1 MRWKGR
7 PLMRKKRV
15 RMLAAAMCLAM
26 MMPLAAAA
34 SAEDV
39 ERLNRIIEE
48 LPAEEDLAGEQ
59 ADDVK
64 AAMELYRSLTTAEK
78 LEVEGY
84 GKLEKEYERLLDEGL
99 IRDGKKE
106 EEKEQ
111 KRQESEQEKLRESA
125 GTESESTSYVFN
137 VADRDRGLS
146 IVLRYTTDRDGDG
159 YGDVPDRIVLT
170 SPYGTTTALS
180 NANASLSDETME
192 IACQWERKFLQ
203 LDIAYAQKGKWKI
216 TTSEPVT
223 FSRMPYAGVRQEIR
237 PEDEKTKED
246 ASAAAD
252 ENAVPKKKGFAWWK
266 LIAVL
271 FLLGCLVFLR
281 IRFRPGTASRK
292 RTRGKKK
299 GDDDDEDDDVEAPRP
314 LSDEE
319 LRQQLLK
326 EHEEREE
333 RERMLDEEDLK
344 EEQEYFRRRDEEAEE
359 TLAEYTEGDT
369 DLLNKKDNPA
379 LNGGGLRTD
388 GSFFGSNRFG

>member
-1 MRWKGR
+1 MVQKATIW
-7 PLMRKKRV
+7 
-15 RMLAAAMCLAM
+15 MLAAVMCISM
-26 MMPLAAAA
+26 MAPLTAAA

-39 ERLNRIIEE
+39 ERLNKIIEE
-48 LPAEEDLAGEQ
+48 LPAEEDLTGEQ

-64 AAMELYRSLTTAEK
+64 AAMELYQSLTTAEK
-78 LEVEGY
+78 LEIEGY
-84 GKLEKEYERLLDEGL
+84 GKLEKEYETLLSGGL
-99 IRDGKKE
+99 IRDEKKE
-106 EEKEQ
+106 KEKEQ
-111 KRQESEQEKLRESA
+111 KRQESEQEKLRESES
-125 GTESESTSYVFN
+125 TESESTSYVFN
-137 VADRDRGLS
+137 VTDKKQGLS
-146 IVLRYTTDRDGDG
+146 IVLRYITDRDGDG

-180 NANASLSDETME
+180 NANASMSDETME
-192 IACQWERKFLQ
+192 IACQWEKKFLQ

-237 PEDEKTKED
+237 PEDEKTKDD
-246 ASAAAD
+246 ASAAAEED
-252 ENAVPKKKGFAWWK
+252 TAPKKKGFSWWK
-266 LIAVL
+266 LIVIL

-281 IRFRPGTASRK
+281 IRFRPGTAAR
-292 RTRGKKK
+292 KKK
-299 GDDDDEDDDVEAPRP
+299 RRKKKSEDDEDDDVEAPRP

-333 RERMLDEEDLK
+333 QERLLDEQDLE

-369 DLLNKKDNPA
+369 DLLNKKDNPT

-388 GSFFGSNRFG
+388 GSFFGNGRFD

>member
-1 MRWKGR
+1 MMQKATI
-7 PLMRKKRV
+7 
-15 RMLAAAMCLAM
+15 RMLAAAMCLSMTA
-26 MMPLAAAA
+26 PLTAAA

-39 ERLNRIIEE
+39 ERLNKIIEE
-48 LPAEEDLAGEQ
+48 LPAEEDLTGEQ

-64 AAMELYRSLTTAEK
+64 AAMELYQSLTTAEK
-78 LEVEGY
+78 LEIEGY
-84 GKLEKEYERLLDEGL
+84 GKLEKEYETLLSGGL
-99 IRDGKKE
+99 IMDEKKE
-106 EEKEQ
+106 KEKEQ
-111 KRQESEQEKLRESA
+111 KRQESEQEKLRESES
-125 GTESESTSYVFN
+125 TESESTSYVFN
-137 VADRDRGLS
+137 VTDKKQGLS

-180 NANASLSDETME
+180 NANASMSDETME
-192 IACQWERKFLQ
+192 IACQWEKKFLQ
-203 LDIAYAQKGKWKI
+203 LDIAYAQKGNWKI

-237 PEDEKTKED
+237 PEDEKTKD
-246 ASAAAD
+246 DVSAAAEED
-252 ENAVPKKKGFAWWK
+252 TAPKKKGFSWWK
-266 LIAVL
+266 LIVIL
-271 FLLGCLVFLR
+271 FLLGCLMFLR
-281 IRFRPGTASRK
+281 IRFRPGTAAR
-292 RTRGKKK
+292 KKK
-299 GDDDDEDDDVEAPRP
+299 RRKKKSEDDEDDDVEAPRP

-333 RERMLDEEDLK
+333 QERLLDEQDLE

-369 DLLNKKDNPA
+369 DLLNKKDNPT

-388 GSFFGSNRFG
+388 GSFFGNGRFD

>member
-1 MRWKGR
+1 MMQKATI
-7 PLMRKKRV
+7 
-15 RMLAAAMCLAM
+15 RMLAAAMCLSMTA
-26 MMPLAAAA
+26 PLTAAA

-39 ERLNRIIEE
+39 ERLNKIIEE
-48 LPAEEDLAGEQ
+48 LPAEEDLTGEQ
-59 ADDVK
+59 ADEVK
-64 AAMELYRSLTTAEK
+64 TAMELYQSLTTAEK
-78 LEVEGY
+78 LEIEDY
-84 GKLEKEYERLLDEGL
+84 GKLENEYEKLLSDGL
-99 IRDGKKE
+99 IRDEKKE
-106 EEKEQ
+106 KEKEQ
-111 KRQESEQEKLRESA
+111 KRQESEQEKLRESES
-125 GTESESTSYVFN
+125 TESESTSYVFN
-137 VADRDRGLS
+137 VTDKKQGLS

-180 NANASLSDETME
+180 NANASMSDETME
-192 IACQWERKFLQ
+192 IACQWEKKFLQ

-237 PEDEKTKED
+237 PEDEKTKDD
-246 ASAAAD
+246 ASAAAEED
-252 ENAVPKKKGFAWWK
+252 TAPKKKGFSWWK
-266 LIAVL
+266 LIVIL

-281 IRFRPGTASRK
+281 IRFRPGTAAR
-292 RTRGKKK
+292 KKK
-299 GDDDDEDDDVEAPRP
+299 RRKKKSEDDEDDDVEAPRP

-333 RERMLDEEDLK
+333 QERLLDEQDLE

-369 DLLNKKDNPA
+369 DLLNKKDNPT

-388 GSFFGSNRFG
+388 GSFFGNGRFD

>member
-1 MRWKGR
+1 MVQKATIW
-7 PLMRKKRV
+7 
-15 RMLAAAMCLAM
+15 MLAAVMCISM
-26 MMPLAAAA
+26 MAPLTAAA

-39 ERLNRIIEE
+39 ERLNKIIEE
-48 LPAEEDLAGEQ
+48 LPAEEDLTGEQ

-64 AAMELYRSLTTAEK
+64 AAMELYQSLTTAEK
-78 LEVEGY
+78 LEIEGY
-84 GKLEKEYERLLDEGL
+84 GKLEKEYETLLSGGL
-99 IRDGKKE
+99 IRDEKKE
-106 EEKEQ
+106 KEKEQ
-111 KRQESEQEKLRESA
+111 KRQESEQEKLRESES
-125 GTESESTSYVFN
+125 TESESTSYVFN
-137 VADRDRGLS
+137 VTDKKQGLS

-180 NANASLSDETME
+180 NANASMSDETME
-192 IACQWERKFLQ
+192 IACQWEKKFLQ

-237 PEDEKTKED
+237 PEDEKTKDD
-246 ASAAAD
+246 ASAAAEED
-252 ENAVPKKKGFAWWK
+252 TAPKKKGFSWWK
-266 LIAVL
+266 LIVIL

-281 IRFRPGTASRK
+281 IRFRPGTAAR
-292 RTRGKKK
+292 KKK
-299 GDDDDEDDDVEAPRP
+299 RRKKKSEDDEDDDVEAPRP

-333 RERMLDEEDLK
+333 QERMLDEQDLE
-344 EEQEYFRRRDEEAEE
+344 EEQEYLRRRDEEAEE

-369 DLLNKKDNPA
+369 DLLNKKDNPT

-388 GSFFGSNRFG
+388 GSFFGNGRFD

>member
-1 MRWKGR
+1 MMQKATI
-7 PLMRKKRV
+7 
-15 RMLAAAMCLAM
+15 RMLAAAMCLSMTA
-26 MMPLAAAA
+26 PLTAAA

-39 ERLNRIIEE
+39 ERLNKIIEE
-48 LPAEEDLAGEQ
+48 LPAEEDLTGEQ

-64 AAMELYRSLTTAEK
+64 AAMELYQSLTTAEK
-78 LEVEGY
+78 LEIEDY
-84 GKLEKEYERLLDEGL
+84 GKLENEYEKLLSDGL
-99 IRDGKKE
+99 IRDEKKE
-106 EEKEQ
+106 KEKEQ
-111 KRQESEQEKLRESA
+111 
-125 GTESESTSYVFN
+125 
-137 VADRDRGLS
+137 GLS

-180 NANASLSDETME
+180 NANASMSDETME
-192 IACQWERKFLQ
+192 IACQWEKKFLQ

-237 PEDEKTKED
+237 PEDEKTKDD
-246 ASAAAD
+246 ASAAAEED
-252 ENAVPKKKGFAWWK
+252 TAPKKKGFSWWK
-266 LIAVL
+266 LIVIL

-281 IRFRPGTASRK
+281 IRFRPGTAAR
-292 RTRGKKK
+292 KKK
-299 GDDDDEDDDVEAPRP
+299 RRKKKSEDDEDDDVEAPRP

-333 RERMLDEEDLK
+333 QERLLDEQDLE

-369 DLLNKKDNPA
+369 DLLNKKDNPT

-388 GSFFGSNRFG
+388 GSFFGNGRFD

>member
-1 MRWKGR
+1 MMQKATI
-7 PLMRKKRV
+7 
-15 RMLAAAMCLAM
+15 RMFAAVMCLSM
-26 MMPLAAAA
+26 MAPLTAAA

-39 ERLNRIIEE
+39 ERLNKIIEE
-48 LPAEEDLAGEQ
+48 LPAEEDLTGEQ

-64 AAMELYRSLTTAEK
+64 AAMELYQSLTTAEK
-78 LEVEGY
+78 LEIEGY
-84 GKLEKEYERLLDEGL
+84 GKLEKEYETLLSGGL
-99 IRDGKKE
+99 IRDEKKE
-106 EEKEQ
+106 KEKEQ
-111 KRQESEQEKLRESA
+111 KRQESEQEKLRESES
-125 GTESESTSYVFN
+125 TESESTSYVFN
-137 VADRDRGLS
+137 VTDKKQGLS

-180 NANASLSDETME
+180 NANASMSDETME
-192 IACQWERKFLQ
+192 IACQWEKKFLQ

-237 PEDEKTKED
+237 PEDEKTKDD
-246 ASAAAD
+246 ASAAAEED
-252 ENAVPKKKGFAWWK
+252 TAPKKKGFSWWK
-266 LIAVL
+266 LIVIL

-281 IRFRPGTASRK
+281 IRFRPGTAAR
-292 RTRGKKK
+292 KKK
-299 GDDDDEDDDVEAPRP
+299 RRKKKSEDDEDDDVEAPRP

-333 RERMLDEEDLK
+333 QERMLDEQDLE
-344 EEQEYFRRRDEEAEE
+344 EEQEYLRRRDEEAEE

-369 DLLNKKDNPA
+369 DLLNKKDNPT

-388 GSFFGSNRFG
+388 GSFFGNGRFD

>member
-1 MRWKGR
+1 MMQKATI
-7 PLMRKKRV
+7 
-15 RMLAAAMCLAM
+15 RMLAAAMCLSMTA
-26 MMPLAAAA
+26 PLTAAA

-39 ERLNRIIEE
+39 ERLNKIIEE
-48 LPAEEDLAGEQ
+48 LPAEEDLTGEQ

-64 AAMELYRSLTTAEK
+64 AAMELYQSLTTAEK
-78 LEVEGY
+78 LEIEGY
-84 GKLEKEYERLLDEGL
+84 GKLEKEYETLLSGGL
-99 IRDGKKE
+99 IRDEKKE
-106 EEKEQ
+106 KEKEQ
-111 KRQESEQEKLRESA
+111 KRQESEQEKLRESES
-125 GTESESTSYVFN
+125 TESESTSYVFN
-137 VADRDRGLS
+137 VTDKKQGLS
-146 IVLRYTTDRDGDG
+146 IVLRYITDRDGDG

-180 NANASLSDETME
+180 NANASMSDETME
-192 IACQWERKFLQ
+192 IACQWEKKFLQ

-246 ASAAAD
+246 ASAAAEED
-252 ENAVPKKKGFAWWK
+252 TAPKKKGFSWWK

-281 IRFRPGTASRK
+281 IRFRPGTAAR
-292 RTRGKKK
+292 KKK
-299 GDDDDEDDDVEAPRP
+299 RRKKKSEDDEDDDVEAPRP

-333 RERMLDEEDLK
+333 QERLLDEQDLE

-369 DLLNKKDNPA
+369 DLLNKKDNPT

-388 GSFFGSNRFG
+388 GSFFGNGRFD

>member
-1 MRWKGR
+1 MVQKATIW
-7 PLMRKKRV
+7 
-15 RMLAAAMCLAM
+15 MLAAVMCLSM
-26 MMPLAAAA
+26 MAPLTAAA

-39 ERLNRIIEE
+39 ERLNKIIEE
-48 LPAEEDLAGEQ
+48 LPAEEDLTGEQ

-64 AAMELYRSLTTAEK
+64 AAMELYQSLTTAEK
-78 LEVEGY
+78 LEIEGY
-84 GKLEKEYERLLDEGL
+84 GKLEKEYETLLSGGL
-99 IRDGKKE
+99 IRDEKKE
-106 EEKEQ
+106 KEKEQ
-111 KRQESEQEKLRESA
+111 KRQESEQEKLRESES
-125 GTESESTSYVFN
+125 TESESTSYVFN
-137 VADRDRGLS
+137 VTDKKQGLS
-146 IVLRYTTDRDGDG
+146 IVLRYITDRDGDG

-180 NANASLSDETME
+180 NANASMSDETME
-192 IACQWERKFLQ
+192 IACQWEKKFLQ

-237 PEDEKTKED
+237 PEDEKTKDD
-246 ASAAAD
+246 ASAAAEED
-252 ENAVPKKKGFAWWK
+252 TAPKKKGFSWWK
-266 LIAVL
+266 LIVIL

-281 IRFRPGTASRK
+281 IRFRPGTAAR
-292 RTRGKKK
+292 KKK
-299 GDDDDEDDDVEAPRP
+299 RRKKKSEDDEDDDVEAPRP

-333 RERMLDEEDLK
+333 QERLLDEQDLE

-369 DLLNKKDNPA
+369 DLLNKKDNPT

-388 GSFFGSNRFG
+388 GSFFGNGRFD

>member
-1 MRWKGR
+1 MMQKATI
-7 PLMRKKRV
+7 
-15 RMLAAAMCLAM
+15 RMLAADMCLSMTA
-26 MMPLAAAA
+26 PLTAAA

-39 ERLNRIIEE
+39 ERLNKIIEE
-48 LPAEEDLAGEQ
+48 LPAEEDRTGEQ

-64 AAMELYRSLTTAEK
+64 AAMELYQSLTTAEK
-78 LEVEGY
+78 LEIEGY
-84 GKLEKEYERLLDEGL
+84 GKLEKEYETLLSGGL
-99 IRDGKKE
+99 IRDEKKE
-106 EEKEQ
+106 KEKEQ
-111 KRQESEQEKLRESA
+111 KRQESEQEKLRESES
-125 GTESESTSYVFN
+125 TESESTSYVFN
-137 VADRDRGLS
+137 VTDKKQGLS

-180 NANASLSDETME
+180 NANASMSDETME
-192 IACQWERKFLQ
+192 IACQWEKKFLQ

-237 PEDEKTKED
+237 PEDEKTKDD
-246 ASAAAD
+246 ASAAAEED
-252 ENAVPKKKGFAWWK
+252 TAPKKKGFSWWK
-266 LIAVL
+266 LIVIL

-281 IRFRPGTASRK
+281 IRFRPGTAAR
-292 RTRGKKK
+292 KKK
-299 GDDDDEDDDVEAPRP
+299 RRKKKSEDDEDDDVEAPRP

-333 RERMLDEEDLK
+333 QERLLDEQDLE

-369 DLLNKKDNPA
+369 DLLNKKDNPT

-388 GSFFGSNRFG
+388 GSFFGNGRFD

>member
-1 MRWKGR
+1 MMQKATI
-7 PLMRKKRV
+7 
-15 RMLAAAMCLAM
+15 RMLAAAMCLSIM
-26 MMPLAAAA
+26 VLLTAAA
-34 SAEDV
+34 STEDIA
-39 ERLNRIIEE
+39 RLNKIIEE
-48 LPAEEDLAGEQ
+48 LPAEEDLTSEK
-59 ADDVK
+59 ADEVK
-64 AAMELYRSLTTAEK
+64 TAMELYQSLTTAEK
-78 LEVEGY
+78 LEIEGY
-84 GKLEKEYERLLDEGL
+84 GKLEKEYETLLSGGL
-99 IRDGKKE
+99 IRDEKKE
-106 EEKEQ
+106 KEKEQ
-111 KRQESEQEKLRESA
+111 KRQESEQEKLRESES
-125 GTESESTSYVFN
+125 TESESTSYVFN
-137 VADRDRGLS
+137 VTDKKQGLS

-180 NANASLSDETME
+180 NANASMSDETME
-192 IACQWERKFLQ
+192 IACQWEKKFLQ

-237 PEDEKTKED
+237 PEDEKTKDD
-246 ASAAAD
+246 ASAAAEED
-252 ENAVPKKKGFAWWK
+252 TAPKKKGFSWWK
-266 LIAVL
+266 LIVIL

-281 IRFRPGTASRK
+281 IRFRPGTAAR
-292 RTRGKKK
+292 KKK
-299 GDDDDEDDDVEAPRP
+299 RRKKKSEDDEDDDVEAPRP

-333 RERMLDEEDLK
+333 QERLLDEQDLE

-369 DLLNKKDNPA
+369 DLLNKKDNPT

-388 GSFFGSNRFG
+388 GSFFGNGRFD

>member
-1 MRWKGR
+1 MMQKATI
-7 PLMRKKRV
+7 
-15 RMLAAAMCLAM
+15 RMLAAAMCLSIM
-26 MMPLAAAA
+26 VPLTAAA
-34 SAEDV
+34 STEDIA
-39 ERLNRIIEE
+39 RLNKIIEE
-48 LPAEEDLAGEQ
+48 LPAEEDLTSEK
-59 ADDVK
+59 ADEVK
-64 AAMELYRSLTTAEK
+64 TAMELYQSLTTAEK
-78 LEVEGY
+78 LEIEDY
-84 GKLEKEYERLLDEGL
+84 GKLENEYEKLLSDGL
-99 IRDGKKE
+99 IRDEKKE
-106 EEKEQ
+106 KEKEQ
-111 KRQESEQEKLRESA
+111 KRQESEQEKLRESES
-125 GTESESTSYVFN
+125 TESESTSYVFN
-137 VADRDRGLS
+137 VTDKKQGLS

-180 NANASLSDETME
+180 NANASMSDETME
-192 IACQWERKFLQ
+192 IACQWEKKFLQ

-237 PEDEKTKED
+237 PEDEKTKDD
-246 ASAAAD
+246 ASAAAEED
-252 ENAVPKKKGFAWWK
+252 TAPKKKGFSWWK
-266 LIAVL
+266 LIVIL

-281 IRFRPGTASRK
+281 IRFRPGTAAR
-292 RTRGKKK
+292 KKK
-299 GDDDDEDDDVEAPRP
+299 RRKKKSEDDEDDDVEAPRP

-333 RERMLDEEDLK
+333 QERLLDEQDLE

-369 DLLNKKDNPA
+369 DLLNKKDNPT

-388 GSFFGSNRFG
+388 GSFFGNGRFD

>member
-1 MRWKGR
+1 MMQKATI
-7 PLMRKKRV
+7 
-15 RMLAAAMCLAM
+15 RMLAAAMCLSMTA
-26 MMPLAAAA
+26 PLTAAA

-39 ERLNRIIEE
+39 ERLNKIIEE
-48 LPAEEDLAGEQ
+48 LPAEEDRTGEQ

-64 AAMELYRSLTTAEK
+64 AAMELYQSLTTAEK
-78 LEVEGY
+78 LEIEGY
-84 GKLEKEYERLLDEGL
+84 GKLEKEYETLLSGGL
-99 IRDGKKE
+99 IRDEKKE
-106 EEKEQ
+106 KEKEQ
-111 KRQESEQEKLRESA
+111 KRQESEQEKLRESES
-125 GTESESTSYVFN
+125 TESESTSYVFN
-137 VADRDRGLS
+137 VTDKKQGLS

-180 NANASLSDETME
+180 NANASMSDETME
-192 IACQWERKFLQ
+192 IACQWEKKFLQ

-237 PEDEKTKED
+237 PEDEKTKDD
-246 ASAAAD
+246 ASAAAEED
-252 ENAVPKKKGFAWWK
+252 TAPKKKGFSWWK
-266 LIAVL
+266 LIVIL

-281 IRFRPGTASRK
+281 IRFRPGTAAR
-292 RTRGKKK
+292 KKK
-299 GDDDDEDDDVEAPRP
+299 RRKKKSEDDEDDDVEAPRP

-333 RERMLDEEDLK
+333 QERLLDEQDLE

-369 DLLNKKDNPA
+369 DLLNKKDNPT

-388 GSFFGSNRFG
+388 GSFFGNGRFD

>member
-1 MRWKGR
+1 MMQKATI
-7 PLMRKKRV
+7 
-15 RMLAAAMCLAM
+15 RMLAAAMCLSMTA
-26 MMPLAAAA
+26 PLTAAA

-39 ERLNRIIEE
+39 ERLNKIIEE
-48 LPAEEDLAGEQ
+48 LPAEEDLTGEQ

-64 AAMELYRSLTTAEK
+64 AAMELYQSLTTAEK
-78 LEVEGY
+78 LEIEGY
-84 GKLEKEYERLLDEGL
+84 GKLEKEYETLLSGGL
-99 IRDGKKE
+99 IRDEKKE
-106 EEKEQ
+106 KEKEQ
-111 KRQESEQEKLRESA
+111 KRQESEQEKLRESES
-125 GTESESTSYVFN
+125 TESESTSYVFN
-137 VADRDRGLS
+137 VTDKKQGLS

-180 NANASLSDETME
+180 NANASMSDETME
-192 IACQWERKFLQ
+192 IACRWEKKFLQ

-237 PEDEKTKED
+237 PEDEKTKDD
-246 ASAAAD
+246 ASAAAEED
-252 ENAVPKKKGFAWWK
+252 TAPKKKGFSWWK
-266 LIAVL
+266 LIVIL

-281 IRFRPGTASRK
+281 IRFRPGTAAR
-292 RTRGKKK
+292 KKK
-299 GDDDDEDDDVEAPRP
+299 RRKKKSEDDEDDDVEAPRP

-333 RERMLDEEDLK
+333 QERLLDEQDLE

-369 DLLNKKDNPA
+369 DLLNKKDNPT

-388 GSFFGSNRFG
+388 GSFFGNGRFD

>member
-1 MRWKGR
+1 MMQKATI
-7 PLMRKKRV
+7 
-15 RMLAAAMCLAM
+15 RMFAAVMCLSM
-26 MMPLAAAA
+26 MAPLTAAA

-39 ERLNRIIEE
+39 ERLNKIIEE
-48 LPAEEDLAGEQ
+48 LPAEEDLTGEQ

-64 AAMELYRSLTTAEK
+64 AAMELYQSLTTAEK
-78 LEVEGY
+78 LEIEGY
-84 GKLEKEYERLLDEGL
+84 GKLEKEYETLLSGGL
-99 IRDGKKE
+99 IRDEKKE
-106 EEKEQ
+106 KEKEQ
-111 KRQESEQEKLRESA
+111 KRQESEQEKLRESES
-125 GTESESTSYVFN
+125 TESESTSYVFN
-137 VADRDRGLS
+137 VTDKKQGLS

-180 NANASLSDETME
+180 NANASMSDETME
-192 IACQWERKFLQ
+192 IACQWEKKFLQ

-237 PEDEKTKED
+237 PEDEKTKDD
-246 ASAAAD
+246 ASAAAEED
-252 ENAVPKKKGFAWWK
+252 TAPKKKGFSWWK
-266 LIAVL
+266 LIVIL

-281 IRFRPGTASRK
+281 IRFRPGTAAR
-292 RTRGKKK
+292 KKK
-299 GDDDDEDDDVEAPRP
+299 RRKKKSEDDEDDDVEAPRP

-333 RERMLDEEDLK
+333 QERLLDEQDLE

-369 DLLNKKDNPA
+369 DLLNKKDNPT

-388 GSFFGSNRFG
+388 GSFFGNGRFD

>member
-1 MRWKGR
+1 MMQKATI
-7 PLMRKKRV
+7 KV
-15 RMLAAAMCLAM
+15 LAAAICLTLTV
-26 MMPLAAAA
+26 PLTAAA
-34 SAEDV
+34 STEDID
-39 ERLNRIIEE
+39 RLNKIIEE
-48 LPAEEDLAGEQ
+48 LPAEEDLTEEQ
-59 ADDVK
+59 ADDVRE
-64 AAMELYRSLTTAEK
+64 AMELYLALTTAEK
-78 LEVEGY
+78 LKIEGY
-84 GKLEKEYERLLDEGL
+84 GKLEKEYEKLLDDGL
-99 IRDGKKE
+99 IRDEKKE
-106 EEKEQ
+106 KEKEQ
-111 KRQESEQEKLRESA
+111 KRQESEQEKLRESES
-125 GTESESTSYVFN
+125 TESESTSYVFN
-137 VADRDRGLS
+137 VTDKKQGLS

-180 NANASLSDETME
+180 NANASMSDETME
-192 IACQWERKFLQ
+192 IACQWEKKFLQ

-237 PEDEKTKED
+237 PEDEKTKDD
-246 ASAAAD
+246 ASAAAEED
-252 ENAVPKKKGFAWWK
+252 TAPKKKGFSWWK
-266 LIAVL
+266 LIVIL

-281 IRFRPGTASRK
+281 IRFRPGTAAR
-292 RTRGKKK
+292 KKK
-299 GDDDDEDDDVEAPRP
+299 RRKKKSEDDEDDDVEAPRP

-333 RERMLDEEDLK
+333 QERLLDEQDLE

-369 DLLNKKDNPA
+369 DLLNKKDNPT

-388 GSFFGSNRFG
+388 GSFFGNGRFD

>member
-1 MRWKGR
+1 MMQKATI
-7 PLMRKKRV
+7 
-15 RMLAAAMCLAM
+15 RMLAAAMCLSMTA
-26 MMPLAAAA
+26 PLTAAA

-39 ERLNRIIEE
+39 ERLNKIIEE
-48 LPAEEDLAGEQ
+48 LPAEEDLTGEQ

-64 AAMELYRSLTTAEK
+64 AAMELYQSLTTAEK
-78 LEVEGY
+78 LEIEGY
-84 GKLEKEYERLLDEGL
+84 GKLEKEYETLLSGGL
-99 IRDGKKE
+99 IRDEKKE
-106 EEKEQ
+106 KEKEQ
-111 KRQESEQEKLRESA
+111 KRQESEQEKLRESES
-125 GTESESTSYVFN
+125 TESESTSYVFN
-137 VADRDRGLS
+137 VTDKKQGLS

-180 NANASLSDETME
+180 NANASMSDETME
-192 IACQWERKFLQ
+192 IACQWEKKFLQ

-237 PEDEKTKED
+237 PEDEKTKDD
-246 ASAAAD
+246 ASAAAEED
-252 ENAVPKKKGFAWWK
+252 TAPKKKGFSWWK
-266 LIAVL
+266 LIVIL
-271 FLLGCLVFLR
+271 FLLVCLMFLR
-281 IRFRPGTASRK
+281 IRFRPGTAAR
-292 RTRGKKK
+292 KKK
-299 GDDDDEDDDVEAPRP
+299 CRKKKSEDDEDDDVEAPRP

-333 RERMLDEEDLK
+333 QERLLDEQDLE

-369 DLLNKKDNPA
+369 DLLNKKDNPT

-388 GSFFGSNRFG
+388 GSFFGNGRFD

>member
-1 MRWKGR
+1 MVQKATIW
-7 PLMRKKRV
+7 
-15 RMLAAAMCLAM
+15 MLAAVMCISM
-26 MMPLAAAA
+26 MAPLTAAA

-39 ERLNRIIEE
+39 ERLNKIIEE
-48 LPAEEDLAGEQ
+48 LPAEEDLTGEQ

-64 AAMELYRSLTTAEK
+64 AAMELYQSLTTAEK
-78 LEVEGY
+78 LEIEGY
-84 GKLEKEYERLLDEGL
+84 GKLEKEYETLLSGGL
-99 IRDGKKE
+99 IRDEKKE
-106 EEKEQ
+106 KEKEQ
-111 KRQESEQEKLRESA
+111 KRQESEQEKLRESES
-125 GTESESTSYVFN
+125 TESESTSYVFN
-137 VADRDRGLS
+137 VTDKKQGLS

-180 NANASLSDETME
+180 NANASMSDETME
-192 IACQWERKFLQ
+192 IACQWEKKFLQ

-237 PEDEKTKED
+237 PEDEKTKDD
-246 ASAAAD
+246 ASAAAEED
-252 ENAVPKKKGFAWWK
+252 TAPKKKGFSWWK
-266 LIAVL
+266 LIVIL

-281 IRFRPGTASRK
+281 IRFRPGTAAR
-292 RTRGKKK
+292 KKK
-299 GDDDDEDDDVEAPRP
+299 RRKKKSEDDEDDDVEAPRP

-333 RERMLDEEDLK
+333 QERLLDEQDLE

-369 DLLNKKDNPA
+369 DLLNKKDNPT

-388 GSFFGSNRFG
+388 GSFFGNGRFD

>member
-1 MRWKGR
+1 MMQKATI
-7 PLMRKKRV
+7 
-15 RMLAAAMCLAM
+15 RMLAAAMCLSMTA
-26 MMPLAAAA
+26 PLTAAA

-39 ERLNRIIEE
+39 ERLNKIIEE
-48 LPAEEDLAGEQ
+48 LPAEEDLTGEQ

-64 AAMELYRSLTTAEK
+64 AAMELYQSLTTAEK
-78 LEVEGY
+78 LEIEGY
-84 GKLEKEYERLLDEGL
+84 GKLEKEYETLLSGGL
-99 IRDGKKE
+99 IRDEKKE
-106 EEKEQ
+106 KEKEQ
-111 KRQESEQEKLRESA
+111 KRQESEQEKLRESES
-125 GTESESTSYVFN
+125 TESESTSYVFN
-137 VADRDRGLS
+137 VTDKKQGLS
-146 IVLRYTTDRDGDG
+146 IVLRYITDRDGDG

-180 NANASLSDETME
+180 NANASMSDETME
-192 IACQWERKFLQ
+192 ITCQWEKKFLQ

-246 ASAAAD
+246 ASAAAEED
-252 ENAVPKKKGFAWWK
+252 TAPKKKGFSWWK

-281 IRFRPGTASRK
+281 IRFRPGTAAR
-292 RTRGKKK
+292 KKK
-299 GDDDDEDDDVEAPRP
+299 RRKKKSEDDEDDDVEAPRP

-333 RERMLDEEDLK
+333 QERLLDEQDLE

-369 DLLNKKDNPA
+369 DLLNKKDNPT

-388 GSFFGSNRFG
+388 GSFFGNGRFD

>member
-1 MRWKGR
+1 MMQKATI
-7 PLMRKKRV
+7 
-15 RMLAAAMCLAM
+15 RMFAAVMCLSMTA
-26 MMPLAAAA
+26 PLTAAA

-39 ERLNRIIEE
+39 ERLNKIIEE
-48 LPAEEDLAGEQ
+48 LPAEEDLTGEQ

-64 AAMELYRSLTTAEK
+64 AAMELYQSLTTAEK
-78 LEVEGY
+78 LEIEGY
-84 GKLEKEYERLLDEGL
+84 GKLEKEYETLLSGGL
-99 IRDGKKE
+99 IRDEKKE
-106 EEKEQ
+106 KEKEQ
-111 KRQESEQEKLRESA
+111 KRQESEQEKLRESES
-125 GTESESTSYVFN
+125 TESESTSYVFN
-137 VADRDRGLS
+137 VTDKKQGLS
-146 IVLRYTTDRDGDG
+146 IVLRYITDRDGDG

-180 NANASLSDETME
+180 NANASMSDETME
-192 IACQWERKFLQ
+192 IACQWEKKFLQ

-237 PEDEKTKED
+237 PEDEKTKDD
-246 ASAAAD
+246 ASAAAEED
-252 ENAVPKKKGFAWWK
+252 TAPKKKGFSWWK
-266 LIAVL
+266 LIVIL

-281 IRFRPGTASRK
+281 IRFRPGTAAR
-292 RTRGKKK
+292 KKK
-299 GDDDDEDDDVEAPRP
+299 RRKKKSEDDEDDDVEAPRP

-333 RERMLDEEDLK
+333 QERLLDEQDLE

-369 DLLNKKDNPA
+369 DLLNKKDNPT

-388 GSFFGSNRFG
+388 GSFFGNGRFD

>member
-1 MRWKGR
+1 MMQKATI
-7 PLMRKKRV
+7 
-15 RMLAAAMCLAM
+15 RMLAAAMCLSMTA
-26 MMPLAAAA
+26 PLTAAA

-39 ERLNRIIEE
+39 ERLNKIIEE
-48 LPAEEDLAGEQ
+48 LPAEEDLTGEQ

-64 AAMELYRSLTTAEK
+64 AAMELYQSLTTAEK
-78 LEVEGY
+78 LEIEDY
-84 GKLEKEYERLLDEGL
+84 GKLENEYEKLLSGGL
-99 IRDGKKE
+99 IRDEKKE
-106 EEKEQ
+106 KEKEQ
-111 KRQESEQEKLRESA
+111 KRQESEQEKLRESES
-125 GTESESTSYVFN
+125 TESESTSYVFN
-137 VADRDRGLS
+137 VTDKKQGLS

-180 NANASLSDETME
+180 NANASMSDETME
-192 IACQWERKFLQ
+192 IACQWEKKFLQ

-237 PEDEKTKED
+237 PEDEKTKDD
-246 ASAAAD
+246 ASAAAEED
-252 ENAVPKKKGFAWWK
+252 TAPKKKGFSWWK
-266 LIAVL
+266 LIVIL

-281 IRFRPGTASRK
+281 IRFRPGTAAR
-292 RTRGKKK
+292 KKK
-299 GDDDDEDDDVEAPRP
+299 RRKKKSEDDEDDDVEAPRP

-333 RERMLDEEDLK
+333 QERMLDEQDLE
-344 EEQEYFRRRDEEAEE
+344 EEQEYLRRRDEEAEE

-369 DLLNKKDNPA
+369 DLLNKKDNPT

-388 GSFFGSNRFG
+388 GSFFGNGRFD

>member
-1 MRWKGR
+1 MVQKATIW
-7 PLMRKKRV
+7 
-15 RMLAAAMCLAM
+15 MLAAVMCLSM
-26 MMPLAAAA
+26 MAPLTAAA

-39 ERLNRIIEE
+39 ERLNKIIEE
-48 LPAEEDLAGEQ
+48 LPAEEDLTGEQ

-64 AAMELYRSLTTAEK
+64 AAMELYQSLTTAEK
-78 LEVEGY
+78 LEIEGY
-84 GKLEKEYERLLDEGL
+84 GKLEKEYETLLSGGL
-99 IRDGKKE
+99 IRDEKKE
-106 EEKEQ
+106 KEKEQ
-111 KRQESEQEKLRESA
+111 KRQESEQEKLRESES
-125 GTESESTSYVFN
+125 TESESTSYVFN
-137 VADRDRGLS
+137 VTDKKQGLS

-180 NANASLSDETME
+180 NANASMSDETME
-192 IACQWERKFLQ
+192 IACQWEKKFLQ

-237 PEDEKTKED
+237 PEDEKTKDD
-246 ASAAAD
+246 ASAAAEED
-252 ENAVPKKKGFAWWK
+252 TAPKKKGFSWWK
-266 LIAVL
+266 LIVIL

-281 IRFRPGTASRK
+281 IRFRPGTAAR
-292 RTRGKKK
+292 KKK
-299 GDDDDEDDDVEAPRP
+299 RRKKKSEDDEDDDVEAPRP

-333 RERMLDEEDLK
+333 QERLLDEQDLE

-369 DLLNKKDNPA
+369 DLLNKKDNPT

-388 GSFFGSNRFG
+388 GSFFGNGRFD

>member
-1 MRWKGR
+1 MMQKATI
-7 PLMRKKRV
+7 
-15 RMLAAAMCLAM
+15 RMLAAAMCLSMTA
-26 MMPLAAAA
+26 PLTAAA

-39 ERLNRIIEE
+39 ERLNKIIEE
-48 LPAEEDLAGEQ
+48 LPAEEDLTGEQ

-64 AAMELYRSLTTAEK
+64 AAMELYQSLTTAEK
-78 LEVEGY
+78 LEIEDY
-84 GKLEKEYERLLDEGL
+84 GKLENEYEKLLSGGL
-99 IRDGKKE
+99 IRDEKKE
-106 EEKEQ
+106 KEKEQ
-111 KRQESEQEKLRESA
+111 KRQESEQEKLRESES
-125 GTESESTSYVFN
+125 TESESTSYVFN
-137 VADRDRGLS
+137 VTDKKQGLS

-180 NANASLSDETME
+180 NANASMSDETME
-192 IACQWERKFLQ
+192 IACQWEKKFLQ

-237 PEDEKTKED
+237 PEDEKTKDD
-246 ASAAAD
+246 ASAAAEED
-252 ENAVPKKKGFAWWK
+252 TAPKKKGFSWWK
-266 LIAVL
+266 LIVIL

-281 IRFRPGTASRK
+281 IRFRPGTAAR
-292 RTRGKKK
+292 KKK
-299 GDDDDEDDDVEAPRP
+299 RRKKKSEDDEDDDVEAPRP

-333 RERMLDEEDLK
+333 QERLLDEQDLE
-344 EEQEYFRRRDEEAEE
+344 EEQEYLRRRDEEAEE

-369 DLLNKKDNPA
+369 DLLNKKDNPT

-388 GSFFGSNRFG
+388 GSFFGNGRFD

>member
-1 MRWKGR
+1 MMQKATI
-7 PLMRKKRV
+7 
-15 RMLAAAMCLAM
+15 RMFAAVMCLSMTA
-26 MMPLAAAA
+26 PLTAAA

-39 ERLNRIIEE
+39 ERLNKIIEE
-48 LPAEEDLAGEQ
+48 LPAEEDLTGEQ

-64 AAMELYRSLTTAEK
+64 AAMELYQSLTTAEK
-78 LEVEGY
+78 LEIEGY
-84 GKLEKEYERLLDEGL
+84 GKLEKEYETLLSGGL
-99 IRDGKKE
+99 IRDEKKE
-106 EEKEQ
+106 KEKEQ
-111 KRQESEQEKLRESA
+111 KRQESEQEKLRESES
-125 GTESESTSYVFN
+125 TESESTSYVFN
-137 VADRDRGLS
+137 VTDKKQGLS

-170 SPYGTTTALS
+170 SPYGTTTTLS
-180 NANASLSDETME
+180 NANASMSDETME
-192 IACQWERKFLQ
+192 IACQWEKKFLQ

-237 PEDEKTKED
+237 PEDEKTKDD
-246 ASAAAD
+246 ASAAAEED
-252 ENAVPKKKGFAWWK
+252 TAPKKKGFSWWK
-266 LIAVL
+266 LIVIL

-281 IRFRPGTASRK
+281 IRFRPGTAAR
-292 RTRGKKK
+292 KKK
-299 GDDDDEDDDVEAPRP
+299 RRKKKSEDDEDDDVEAPRP

-333 RERMLDEEDLK
+333 QERLLDEQDLE
-344 EEQEYFRRRDEEAEE
+344 EEQEYFRRREEEAEE

-369 DLLNKKDNPA
+369 DLLNKKDNPT

-388 GSFFGSNRFG
+388 GSFFGNGRFD

>member
-1 MRWKGR
+1 MVQKATIW
-7 PLMRKKRV
+7 
-15 RMLAAAMCLAM
+15 MLAAVMCISM
-26 MMPLAAAA
+26 MAPLTAAA

-39 ERLNRIIEE
+39 ERLNKIIEE
-48 LPAEEDLAGEQ
+48 LPAEEDLTGEQ

-64 AAMELYRSLTTAEK
+64 AAMELYQSLTTAEK
-78 LEVEGY
+78 LEIEGY
-84 GKLEKEYERLLDEGL
+84 GKLEKEYETLLSGGL
-99 IRDGKKE
+99 IRDEKKE
-106 EEKEQ
+106 KEKEQ
-111 KRQESEQEKLRESA
+111 KRQESEQEKLRESES
-125 GTESESTSYVFN
+125 TESESTSYVFN
-137 VADRDRGLS
+137 VTDKKQGLS

-180 NANASLSDETME
+180 NANASMSDETME
-192 IACQWERKFLQ
+192 IACQWEKKFLQ

-237 PEDEKTKED
+237 PEDEKTKDD
-246 ASAAAD
+246 ASAAAEED
-252 ENAVPKKKGFAWWK
+252 TAPKKKGFSWWK
-266 LIAVL
+266 LIVIL

-281 IRFRPGTASRK
+281 IRFRPGTAAR
-292 RTRGKKK
+292 KKK
-299 GDDDDEDDDVEAPRP
+299 RRKKKREDDEDDDVEAPRP

-333 RERMLDEEDLK
+333 QERLLDEQDLE

-369 DLLNKKDNPA
+369 DLLNKKDNPT

-388 GSFFGSNRFG
+388 GSFFGNGRFD

>member
-1 MRWKGR
+1 MMQKATI
-7 PLMRKKRV
+7 
-15 RMLAAAMCLAM
+15 RMFAAVMCLSMTA
-26 MMPLAAAA
+26 PLTAAA

-39 ERLNRIIEE
+39 ERLNKIIEE
-48 LPAEEDLAGEQ
+48 LPAEEDLTGEQ

-64 AAMELYRSLTTAEK
+64 AAMELYQSLTTAEK
-78 LEVEGY
+78 LEIEDY
-84 GKLEKEYERLLDEGL
+84 GKLENEYEKLLSGGL
-99 IRDGKKE
+99 IRDEKKE
-106 EEKEQ
+106 KEKEQ
-111 KRQESEQEKLRESA
+111 KRQESEQEKLRESES
-125 GTESESTSYVFN
+125 TESESTSYVFN
-137 VADRDRGLS
+137 VTDKKQGLS

-180 NANASLSDETME
+180 NANASMSDETME
-192 IACQWERKFLQ
+192 IACQWEKKFLQ

-237 PEDEKTKED
+237 PEDEKTKDD
-246 ASAAAD
+246 ASAAAEED
-252 ENAVPKKKGFAWWK
+252 TAPKKKGFSWWK
-266 LIAVL
+266 LIVIL

-281 IRFRPGTASRK
+281 IRFRPGTAAR
-292 RTRGKKK
+292 KKK
-299 GDDDDEDDDVEAPRP
+299 RRKKKSEDDEDDDVEAPRP

-333 RERMLDEEDLK
+333 QERMLDEQDLE

-369 DLLNKKDNPA
+369 DLLNKKDNPT

-388 GSFFGSNRFG
+388 GSFFGKGRFD

>member
-1 MRWKGR
+1 MMQKATI
-7 PLMRKKRV
+7 
-15 RMLAAAMCLAM
+15 RMFAAVMCLSM
-26 MMPLAAAA
+26 MAPLTAAA

-39 ERLNRIIEE
+39 ERLNKIIEE
-48 LPAEEDLAGEQ
+48 LPAEEDLTGEQ

-64 AAMELYRSLTTAEK
+64 AAMELYQSLTTAEK
-78 LEVEGY
+78 LEIEDY
-84 GKLEKEYERLLDEGL
+84 GKLENEYEKLLSGGL
-99 IRDGKKE
+99 IRDEKKE
-106 EEKEQ
+106 KEKEQ
-111 KRQESEQEKLRESA
+111 KRQESEQEKLRESES
-125 GTESESTSYVFN
+125 TESESTSYVFN
-137 VADRDRGLS
+137 VTDKKQGLS

-180 NANASLSDETME
+180 NANASMSDETME
-192 IACQWERKFLQ
+192 IACQWEKKFLQ

-237 PEDEKTKED
+237 PEDEKTKDD
-246 ASAAAD
+246 ASAAAEED
-252 ENAVPKKKGFAWWK
+252 TAPKKKGFSWWK
-266 LIAVL
+266 LIVIL

-281 IRFRPGTASRK
+281 IRFRPGTAAR
-292 RTRGKKK
+292 KKK
-299 GDDDDEDDDVEAPRP
+299 RRKKKSEDDEDDDVEAPRP

-333 RERMLDEEDLK
+333 QERMLDEQDLE

-369 DLLNKKDNPA
+369 DLLNKKDNPT

-388 GSFFGSNRFG
+388 GSFFGNGRFD

>member
-1 MRWKGR
+1 MMQKATI
-7 PLMRKKRV
+7 
-15 RMLAAAMCLAM
+15 RMFAAVMCLSMTA
-26 MMPLAAAA
+26 PLTAAA

-39 ERLNRIIEE
+39 ERLNKIIEE
-48 LPAEEDLAGEQ
+48 LPAEEDLTGEQ

-64 AAMELYRSLTTAEK
+64 AAMELYQSLTTAEK
-78 LEVEGY
+78 LEIEGY
-84 GKLEKEYERLLDEGL
+84 GKLEKEYETLLSGGL
-99 IRDGKKE
+99 IRDEKKE
-106 EEKEQ
+106 KEKEQ
-111 KRQESEQEKLRESA
+111 KRQESEQEKLRESES
-125 GTESESTSYVFN
+125 TESESTSYVFN
-137 VADRDRGLS
+137 VTDKKQGLS
-146 IVLRYTTDRDGDG
+146 IVLRYITDRDGDG

-180 NANASLSDETME
+180 NANVSMSDETME
-192 IACQWERKFLQ
+192 IACQWEKKFLQ

-237 PEDEKTKED
+237 PEDEKTKDD
-246 ASAAAD
+246 ASAAAEED
-252 ENAVPKKKGFAWWK
+252 TAPKKKGFSWWK
-266 LIAVL
+266 LIVIL

-281 IRFRPGTASRK
+281 IRFRPGTAAR
-292 RTRGKKK
+292 KKK
-299 GDDDDEDDDVEAPRP
+299 RRKKKSEDDEDDDVEAPRP

-333 RERMLDEEDLK
+333 QERLLDEQDLE

-369 DLLNKKDNPA
+369 DLLNKKDNPT

-388 GSFFGSNRFG
+388 GSFFGNGRFD

>member
-1 MRWKGR
+1 MMQKATI
-7 PLMRKKRV
+7 
-15 RMLAAAMCLAM
+15 RMLAAAMCLSIM
-26 MMPLAAAA
+26 VPLTAAA
-34 SAEDV
+34 STEDV
-39 ERLNRIIEE
+39 ERLNKIIEE
-48 LPAEEDLAGEQ
+48 LPAEEDLTSEK
-59 ADDVK
+59 ADEVK
-64 AAMELYRSLTTAEK
+64 TAMELYQSLTTAEK
-78 LEVEGY
+78 LEIEDY
-84 GKLEKEYERLLDEGL
+84 GKLENEYEKLLSDGL
-99 IRDGKKE
+99 IRDEKKE
-106 EEKEQ
+106 KEKEQ
-111 KRQESEQEKLRESA
+111 KRQESEQEKLRESES
-125 GTESESTSYVFN
+125 TESESTSYVFN
-137 VADRDRGLS
+137 VTDKKQGLS

-180 NANASLSDETME
+180 NANASMSDETME
-192 IACQWERKFLQ
+192 IACQWEKKFLQ

-237 PEDEKTKED
+237 PEDEKTKDD
-246 ASAAAD
+246 ASAAAEED
-252 ENAVPKKKGFAWWK
+252 TAPKKKGFSWWK
-266 LIAVL
+266 LIVIL

-281 IRFRPGTASRK
+281 IRFRPGTAAR
-292 RTRGKKK
+292 KKK
-299 GDDDDEDDDVEAPRP
+299 RRKKKSEDDEDDDVEAPRP

-333 RERMLDEEDLK
+333 QERLLDEQDLE

-369 DLLNKKDNPA
+369 DLLNKKDNPT

-388 GSFFGSNRFG
+388 GSFFGNGRFD